1 MPNRGNDEL
10 AATMGMAHRG
20 AYIYNNIRYRVP
32 DAGENVSMALITRQT
47 TAHPGQ
53 GQSLA
58 YHHPHQAAFSQK
70 ASVSLP

>member
-1 MPNRGNDEL
+1 MRLQWAWLIEGL
-10 AATMGMAHRG
+10 IYAHSA
-20 AYIYNNIRYRVP
+20 AYIYNNIRYRVS
-32 DAGENVSMALITRQT
+32 DAGENVSMASTIRQT

-58 YHHPHQAAFSQK
+58 YHHPQQAAFSQK